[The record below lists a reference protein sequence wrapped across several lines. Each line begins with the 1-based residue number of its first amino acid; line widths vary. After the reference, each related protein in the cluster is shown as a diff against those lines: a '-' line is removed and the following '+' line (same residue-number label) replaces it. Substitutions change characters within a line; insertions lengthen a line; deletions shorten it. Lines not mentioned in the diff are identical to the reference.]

1 MLMLK
6 NIYILNLNIEEDN
19 MKKVNLK
26 IGFIILM
33 SLIVLVVLSITAN
46 AATGDLE
53 IIKSGDDYIF
63 YVEGYELSKF
73 QFAFSKDSETS
84 MDTLKLTPN
93 WTDSNNVNVACLD
106 NEMAQEL
113 GIDLTDDVQDE
124 IFMWVK
130 AEDDKF
136 VVGSETAGKEI
147 DLSAALVKEAM
158 YDLENLTK
166 LISVDLNQSTT
177 TEEEVDGVKIS
188 RTTGKVVI
196 TDSAEF
202 TYNYSLVKVD
212 ESVEIAE
219 FLKLLDEMKATYS
232 EKSMSEKI
240 KEIRKLDAA
249 FTNVLLKANW
259 TPVENMTINQPEE
272 SVQGDRY
279 IVLLQKVEDGTVVA
293 TDAQIL
299 ECFENEEE
307 VKETEK
313 VPVKVTTKLPVTGED
328 ITLYVIL
335 GVIVVIIIAIII
347 RMAVLKTKGKD
358 GNK

>member
-1 MLMLK
+1 
-6 NIYILNLNIEEDN
+6 

-33 SLIVLVVLSITAN
+33 SLILLVVLSITAN

-53 IIKSGDDYIF
+53 IIKSEDDYIF
-63 YVEGYELSKF
+63 YVEGYESSEF
-73 QFAFSKDSETS
+73 QFAFSKESVTAV
-84 MDTLKLTPN
+84 DTLNLIPN
-93 WTDSNNVNVACLD
+93 WTDSNDVNVACLD
-106 NEMAQEL
+106 NEMANEL
-113 GIDLTDDVQDE
+113 GIDLTDDAQDE

-136 VVGSETAGKEI
+136 IVGSETEGKEI
-147 DLSAALVKEAM
+147 DLSTALFKENM

-166 LISVDLNQSTT
+166 LINVDLNQSTT
-177 TEEEVDGVKIS
+177 TEEEVNGVKVS

-196 TDSAEF
+196 TDSADF

-212 ESVEIAE
+212 ESAE
-219 FLKLLDEMKATYS
+219 VTGFLKLLDEMNVTYS
-232 EKSMSEKI
+232 EMTMSEKI
-240 KEIRKLDAA
+240 KEIRKLDTA
-249 FTNVLLKANW
+249 FSNILLKANW
-259 TPVENMTINQPEE
+259 TPVTEMTINQPEE

-335 GVIVVIIIAIII
+335 GIIVVIRIAIII
-347 RMAVLKTKGKD
+347 RMTVLKAKGKNE
-358 GNK
+358 NK

>member
-1 MLMLK
+1 
-6 NIYILNLNIEEDN
+6 

-26 IGFIILM
+26 IGLTILI
-33 SLIVLVVLSITAN
+33 SLILLVVLSTTAN

-53 IIKSGDDYIF
+53 IIKSEEDYIF
-63 YVEGYELSKF
+63 YIEGYESVKF
-73 QFAFSKDSETS
+73 QFAFSKESAIAV
-84 MDTLKLTPN
+84 DTLDLIPN
-93 WTDSNNVNVACLD
+93 WTDSNDVNVACLD
-106 NEMAQEL
+106 NEMANEL
-113 GIDLTDDVQDE
+113 GINLTDNAQDE

-130 AEDDKF
+130 SEDDKF
-136 VVGSETAGKEI
+136 VVGSEIEGKEI
-147 DLSAALVKEAM
+147 DLSTALLKESM

-166 LISVDLNQSTT
+166 LITVDLNQSTT
-177 TEEEVDGVKIS
+177 IEEEVEGVKIS

-212 ESVEIAE
+212 NSVEVAD
-219 FLKLLDEMKATYS
+219 FLKLLDEMKETYS
-232 EKSMSEKI
+232 EKNMSEKI
-240 KEIRKLDAA
+240 KEIRKLDTA
-249 FTNVLLKANW
+249 FSNILSNVDWK
-259 TPVENMTINQPEE
+259 PVTEMTINQPEE

-279 IVLLQKVEDGTVVA
+279 IVLLQKVKDGAIVT
-293 TDAQIL
+293 TDVQIL

-335 GVIVVIIIAIII
+335 GIIVVIIIAIII
-347 RMAVLKTKGKD
+347 RMAILKSKGKD
-358 GNK
+358 EK

>member
-1 MLMLK
+1 
-6 NIYILNLNIEEDN
+6 

-26 IGFIILM
+26 IGLTILI
-33 SLIVLVVLSITAN
+33 SLILLVVLSTTAN

-53 IIKSGDDYIF
+53 IIKSEEDYIF
-63 YVEGYELSKF
+63 YIEGYESVNF
-73 QFAFSKDSETS
+73 QFAFSKESAIAV
-84 MDTLKLTPN
+84 DTLDLIPN
-93 WTDSNNVNVACLD
+93 WTDSNDVNVACLD
-106 NEMAQEL
+106 NEMANEL
-113 GIDLTDDVQDE
+113 GINLTDNAQDE

-130 AEDDKF
+130 SEDDKF
-136 VVGSETAGKEI
+136 VVGSEIEGKEI
-147 DLSAALVKEAM
+147 DLSTALLKESM

-166 LISVDLNQSTT
+166 LITVDLNQSTT
-177 TEEEVDGVKIS
+177 IEEEVEGVKIS

-212 ESVEIAE
+212 NSVEVAD
-219 FLKLLDEMKATYS
+219 FLKLLDEMKETYS
-232 EKSMSEKI
+232 EKNMSEKI
-240 KEIRKLDAA
+240 KEIRKLDTA
-249 FTNVLLKANW
+249 FSNILSNVDWK
-259 TPVENMTINQPEE
+259 PVTEMTINQPEE

-279 IVLLQKVEDGTVVA
+279 IVLLQKVKDGAIVT
-293 TDAQIL
+293 TDVQIL

-335 GVIVVIIIAIII
+335 GIIVVIIIAIII
-347 RMAVLKTKGKD
+347 RMAILKSKGKD
-358 GNK
+358 EK